1 MLGALR
7 PQLAAAQRAL
17 SLAPAE
23 RAATPMLEQW
33 FIPVPRARR
42 N

>member
-7 PQLAAAQRAL
+7 PQIAAAQRAL
-17 SLAPAE
+17 NVAPPL
-23 RAATPMLEQW
+23 RAAAPMHEQW
-33 FIPVPRARR
+33 FIPALRARR